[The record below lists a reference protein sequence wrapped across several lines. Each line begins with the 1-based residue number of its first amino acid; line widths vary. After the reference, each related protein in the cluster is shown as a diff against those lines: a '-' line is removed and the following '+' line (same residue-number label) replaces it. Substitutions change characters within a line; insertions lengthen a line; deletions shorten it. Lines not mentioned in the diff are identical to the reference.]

1 MKGWNVKGRRKR
13 TPFCLLL
20 FCSFSSVN
28 WSIGSFDERGWVQ
41 RLGGRRLL
49 VLNGMRGERQLGRR
63 RRQQPIHEYC
73 QCCSP
78 ASCIHFPYKEP
89 QWCPLAFWLAETA
102 PGDAQ
107 SHVGGTD
114 DGVCVCVCV
123 RGSVGSWLKHHT
135 ANLHVP
141 SPRPASGHTKGMM
154 SCLANN
160 KRVWV
165 RQALLSNPASSSFI
179 QPSINRKPYPLYWGW
194 GMDNNKAGMGQH

>member
-28 WSIGSFDERGWVQ
+28 WSTGSFDERGWVQ

-114 DGVCVCVCV
+114 DSVCVCVYGGV
-123 RGSVGSWLKHHT
+123 SRELAYTPHSQS
-135 ANLHVP
+135 A
-141 SPRPASGHTKGMM
+141 RAQPAACQWPH
-154 SCLANN
+154 
-160 KRVWV
+160 KRDDVM
-165 RQALLSNPASSSFI
+165 LS
-179 QPSINRKPYPLYWGW
+179 Q
-194 GMDNNKAGMGQH
+194 